1 MSKCEYNLT
10 RHPITLLFPCLD
22 KASLDK
28 IKHSVFKD
36 GGVKDGSIVTMEGKV
51 VQGWEK
57 YSACLEFKLPF
68 VAKEFDELPAKLIV
82 KLLAEHKTQLSKQN
96 RALIGAYLKR
106 FYRSQAK
113 ANQSAA
119 GRKVSLIS
127 PLRARDIAAEKVQLS
142 PKMISQAEKIIDSGS
157 ERLKRLVL
165 DGFISISCGAEIA
178 KIGRLDAKRMQEF
191 FYEVNQVESK
201 SSTETSSHYSPIA
214 LKKENILE
222 EKLRS
227 IERIYKEKR
236 QVFNA
241 DMRQRLTCADSPE
254 EEAKIKQDIITERK
268 NLQHAQQIRMEQERQ
283 AYEEVRQGII
293 SKALARR
300 KRLAKI
306 YITEVVHKFLSP
318 QTWYMVYMRWDY
330 ELGEIKLRAVAEKV
344 IEPSPDGDIYTLAS
358 GRKVHSDDHIAIY
371 NTMSSAELL
380 CQQIN
385 EQNFCRSRRIFRTNS
400 WAKRIFNFVGKE
412 FMDSVEQ
419 YIEDN
424 Q

>member
-28 IKHSVFKD
+28 IKHSVFKN
-36 GGVKDGSIVTMEGKV
+36 GGVKDGSIVTLEGKV
-51 VQGWEK
+51 VQGWEA
-57 YSACLEFKLPF
+57 YSACIEFKLPF
-68 VAKEFDELPAKLIV
+68 VAKEFDESPVKLIV

-127 PLRARDIAAEKVQLS
+127 PLRARDVAAEKVQLS

-178 KIGRLDAKRMQEF
+178 RFDAKRMKEF

-201 SSTETSSHYSPIA
+201 SSTEASSHYGA
-214 LKKENILE
+214 LDSKKKTKLE
-222 EKLRS
+222 EELRS

-268 NLQHAQQIRMEQERQ
+268 NLQHAQQVRIEQAKQ
-283 AYEEVRQGII
+283 AYEEVRQDNIV
-293 SKALARR
+293 KFLTRQ
-300 KRLAKI
+300 KRLTKI

-318 QTWYMVYMRWDY
+318 QTYYLVYMRWDY

-344 IEPSPDGDIYTLAS
+344 IEPSPEGDIYTLSS

-385 EQNFCRSRRIFRTNS
+385 EQNFCNEYRVLRANSRP
-400 WAKRIFNFVGKE
+400 KRLFDFVGKK
-412 FMDSVEQ
+412 FMENVEQ

>member
-36 GGVKDGSIVTMEGKV
+36 GGVKDGSIVTLEGKV
-51 VQGWEK
+51 VQGWEA
-57 YSACLEFKLPF
+57 YSACIEFKLPF
-68 VAKEFDELPAKLIV
+68 VAKEFDESPVTLIV

-96 RALIGAYLKR
+96 RALIGAHLKR

-119 GRKVSLIS
+119 GRKVSFIS
-127 PLRARDIAAEKVQLS
+127 PIRARDIAAEKVQLS

-157 ERLKRLVL
+157 ERLEKLVL

-191 FYEVNQVESK
+191 FDEVRQGESK
-201 SSTETSSHYSPIA
+201 SSNEISSHYSPIV
-214 LKKENILE
+214 LKEENKLE

-241 DMRQRLTCADSPE
+241 DMRQRLTCANSPE
-254 EEAKIKQDIITERK
+254 EEAKIKQDIVTERK
-268 NLQHAQQIRMEQERQ
+268 NLQHAQQVRMEQERQ

-293 SKALARR
+293 GKALARR

-306 YITEVVHKFLSP
+306 YITEIVHKYLSP
-318 QTWYMVYMRWDY
+318 EKLYVAYSRWNY
-330 ELGEIKLRAVAEKV
+330 ESGEIKLCAVAEKLSNSDSSTQSY
-344 IEPSPDGDIYTLAS
+344 IMSS
-358 GRKVHSDDHIAIY
+358 GRKVHKDEVILMF
-371 NTMSSAELL
+371 NTMSEAELF
-380 CQQIN
+380 CQGVN
-385 EQNFCRSRRIFRTNS
+385 EQNFCHNHRILRTNS
-400 WAKRIFNFVGKE
+400 WLKRIFSRIGKE
-412 FMDSVEQ
+412 FMEQ
-419 YIEDN
+419 ASRYADEY
-424 Q
+424 